1 MARPVFHVI
10 NVYRV
15 LWANFVRAFFAFD
28 SNFSSKNECVPA
40 APRVEI
46 ELSLQFRSRDAK
58 SLTSKMK
65 MLRTIRG
72 IFWIV
77 LFFVV
82 VHPTWAKDERSI
94 KDLAKALTKLGPD
107 VDPAEADQISV
118 TAHTTA
124 RKLARDYHVV
134 LNPEFQAFLVN
145 VGARKRGWC
154 GHWAQDIGTRLKEL
168 KPRTLVLH
176 WGVAYDHTSSEN
188 NCLVVTA
195 RNQPFKDGIILDGWR
210 RAGRL
215 FWCPVI
221 KDDEYEV
228 EQHYGHSGITAWKE
242 NMQWSAWL
250 QDYEPGKPKS
260 KMATNNKATK
270 GSSERN
276 RRVSISE
283 LTQPAMP

>member
-1 MARPVFHVI
+1 V
-10 NVYRV
+10 RV
-15 LWANFVRAFFAFD
+15 FFAFD
-28 SNFSSKNECVPA
+28 SNFLSTNQSA
-40 APRVEI
+40 RSAPRLRI
-46 ELSLQFRSRDAK
+46 GLSLQFGPRDAK
-58 SLTSKMK
+58 SVTSKMK
-65 MLRTIRG
+65 MLRTIHG
-72 IFWIV
+72 ILWIV
-77 LFFVV
+77 LFFAL
-82 VHPTWAKDERSI
+82 VHPTWAKDERSVE
-94 KDLAKALTKLGPD
+94 DLAKALTKLAPD
-107 VDPAEADQISV
+107 VDPAEAGQISV

-154 GHWAQDIGTRLKEL
+154 GHWAQDIGTRLKQL

-188 NCLVVTA
+188 NCLVITA

-215 FWCPVI
+215 FWCKVI

-228 EQHYGHSGITAWKE
+228 EQHYGHSGITAWRE

-250 QDYEPGKPKS
+250 QDYEASEQKPKR
-260 KMATNNKATK
+260 TINNKVNEVKSARN
-270 GSSERN
+270 ERPSN
-276 RRVSISE
+276 YDPS
-283 LTQPAMP
+283 QPIVP

>member
-1 MARPVFHVI
+1 M
-10 NVYRV
+10 
-15 LWANFVRAFFAFD
+15 RAFFAFN
-28 SNFSSKNECVPA
+28 SNFSSGNQCVLA
-40 APRVEI
+40 APRVGI
-46 ELSLQFRSRDAK
+46 GLSLQFRSRDAK

-77 LFFVV
+77 LFFVL
-82 VHPTWAKDERSI
+82 VHPTLAKDERSI
-94 KDLAKALTKLGPD
+94 KDLAKALTKLAPD
-107 VDPAEADQISV
+107 VDPAEAEQISV

-154 GHWAQDIGTRLKEL
+154 GHWAQDIGTHLKKL

-188 NCLVVTA
+188 NCLVITA

-221 KDDEYEV
+221 KDDEYEL

-250 QDYEPGKPKS
+250 QDYEPSKPKS
-260 KMATNNKATK
+260 KAAANKKVNEVKSAEN
-270 GSSERN
+270 ERRSN
-276 RRVSISE
+276 DLSN
-283 LTQPAMP
+283 QPIVP

>member
-1 MARPVFHVI
+1 
-10 NVYRV
+10 
-15 LWANFVRAFFAFD
+15 
-28 SNFSSKNECVPA
+28 
-40 APRVEI
+40 
-46 ELSLQFRSRDAK
+46 
-58 SLTSKMK
+58 MK
-65 MLRTIRG
+65 MLRTIHG
-72 IFWIV
+72 IWGII
-77 LFFVV
+77 LFFALVQ
-82 VHPTWAKDERSI
+82 PTWAKDERSI

-107 VDPAEADQISV
+107 VDPAEAEQISMM
-118 TAHTTA
+118 AHTTA
-124 RKLARDYHVV
+124 RKLAREYHVV

-154 GHWAQDIGTRLKEL
+154 GHWAQDIGTHLKEL

-242 NMQWSAWL
+242 NMQWSTWL

-260 KMATNNKATK
+260 KTATNNKASK
-270 GSSERN
+270 GTSERT

>member
-1 MARPVFHVI
+1 
-10 NVYRV
+10 
-15 LWANFVRAFFAFD
+15 
-28 SNFSSKNECVPA
+28 
-40 APRVEI
+40 
-46 ELSLQFRSRDAK
+46 
-58 SLTSKMK
+58 MK
-65 MLRTIRG
+65 MPNMIRR
-72 IFWIV
+72 IFW
-77 LFFVV
+77 VV
-82 VHPTWAKDERSI
+82 VFLVLIHPTWAKDERSI
-94 KDLAKALTKLGPD
+94 KDLSKALAGLSSD
-107 VDPAEADQISV
+107 VDPKEAELVSV

-168 KPRTLVLH
+168 KPKTLVLH

-250 QDYEPGKPKS
+250 QDYEPGKPKTKA
-260 KMATNNKATK
+260 KMAANNKATK
-270 GSSERN
+270 VGSERDERIGN
-276 RRVSISE
+276 SDS
-283 LTQPAMP
+283 TQAVTP